1 MSELK
6 LLSPSKKDIKPIV
19 EAALQNEMRLLE
31 AGIKK
36 TKHNLRKFETKY
48 NLDTYHFISA
58 YENDEFVETIEFAE
72 WIGEIR
78 MLEKLNDKSEILK
91 SIKFAN

>member
-6 LLSPSKKDIKPIV
+6 LLSPFKKDIKPIV
-19 EAALQNEMRLLE
+19 EATLQNEMRLLE

-36 TKHNLRKFETKY
+36 TELNLNKFENKY
-48 NLDTYHFISA
+48 NMNTDSFISA
-58 YENDEFVETIEFAE
+58 YENDEVGETIEFSE

-78 MLEKLNDKSEILK
+78 MLEKLRDKSDILK

>member
-6 LLSPSKKDIKPIV
+6 LLSPFKKDIKPIV
-19 EAALQNEMRLLE
+19 ETALQNEMRLLE

-36 TKHNLRKFETKY
+36 TKYNLRKFETKY
-48 NLDTYHFISA
+48 NIDTHNFLSA

-78 MLEKLNDKSEILK
+78 MLEKLNHKSEILK